1 MMKKPF
7 LAAVGVLLLT
17 MVLAGQTEDESE
29 HPQISQSSD
38 EFVQSSASSIE
49 ILKKANFE
57 DRLERPGFG
66 AVSQE
71 KFDSLVAEISK
82 ETPVKGVELGDRGK
96 KYDVILQPGH
106 YLRTTGRTG
115 TTGKF
120 VSERALAAYITNIL
134 AQRLRDDGDSVLVI
148 SADHYLRP
156 SSNAK
161 FDGLTSKIFLA
172 IHLDA
177 SPTPCRG
184 KASLAYP
191 KGSLP
196 FSMHTVGYS
205 LAEALGYNPVDF
217 EHDNYTVNEARYYM
231 FSQVRADRLTGLLEV
246 GELTCEPKEKQFIAS
261 ADVIAQNVAE
271 ALDYVVK
278 LQAGTN

>member
-1 MMKKPF
+1 MKKPF
-7 LAAVGVLLLT
+7 LAVVGILILT
-17 MVLAGQTEDESE
+17 IVSTGQTQDESE

-38 EFVQSSASSIE
+38 DFVRSSASAIE
-49 ILKKANFE
+49 KLKEAKFE

-71 KFDSLVAEISK
+71 KFEQLVAQISK
-82 ETPVKGVELGDRGK
+82 EAPIKGVELGDRGK

-106 YLRTTGRTG
+106 YLRATGRVG

-134 AQRLRDDGDSVLVI
+134 AQQLRDDGDSVLVV

-156 SSNAK
+156 SSNTK

-172 IHLDA
+172 IHLDG
-177 SPTPCRG
+177 SSTPCQG

-191 KGSLP
+191 KGSLS

-205 LAEALGYNPVDF
+205 LAEALGYNPTDF
-217 EHDNYTVNEARYYM
+217 ERDNYTVNEAHYYM

-246 GELTCEPKEKQFIAS
+246 GELTCELKEKQFIVS